1 MQNHDLV
8 QATKASNYLN
18 EYFPDVV
25 LLKQRLFLLVLSYSL
40 EQVAMVCVFHH
51 DTKVGKRL
59 GWGGGYHKEEEGSS
73 MKASL

>member
-8 QATKASNYLN
+8 QATEASNYLN
-18 EYFPDVV
+18 KDFPDVV

-40 EQVAMVCVFHH
+40 EQVAVVCVFHH
-51 DTKVGKRL
+51 DAKVRKRL
-59 GWGGGYHKEEEGSS
+59 DKGGGYHKEEEGSS